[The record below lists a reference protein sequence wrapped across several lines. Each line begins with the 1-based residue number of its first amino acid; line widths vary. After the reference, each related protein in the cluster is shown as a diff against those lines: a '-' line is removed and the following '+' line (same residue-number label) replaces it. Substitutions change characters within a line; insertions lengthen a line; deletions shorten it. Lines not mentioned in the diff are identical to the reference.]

1 MMQQYIRDSGHSIS
15 RDKII
20 TNTFLKKVRFGV
32 PFFGENKVARFL
44 KIVYYDLQPCEKIK
58 LNIGDA
64 MKEYVNTFLHYRF
77 LLGELV
83 KKGIKL
89 KYRRSYLGIV
99 WSLLEPLLT
108 MIVLTIV
115 FGTLFGN
122 KDRTFPVYILTGRL
136 LYSYFSNSTS
146 RALKSVRAN
155 AGMIKKV
162 YVPKYIYPLSSVLYN
177 YVIFLISLIVLA
189 IVSVVLGI
197 QPTIYMFQ
205 IPIALILVL
214 LLSYGIG
221 MILATIGVFFRDME
235 YLWSVALMIIMYT
248 CAIFYYPSRLLKSG
262 FAWILKFNPLYCT
275 ISIFRSAMFGEMMNI
290 HYFVYALGF
299 SLVTILVGM
308 ICFKKKQDEF
318 ILYI

>member
-1 MMQQYIRDSGHSIS
+1 MQQYIRDSGHSIS

-64 MKEYVNTFLHYRF
+64 MKEYVNTFIRYRF

-89 KYRRSYLGIV
+89 KYRRSYLGII

-122 KDRTFPVYILTGRL
+122 KDRTF
-136 LYSYFSNSTS
+136 
-146 RALKSVRAN
+146 
-155 AGMIKKV
+155 
-162 YVPKYIYPLSSVLYN
+162 IYPDRTSFVHILFQCHKSGIEISKSEFGNDQESLCAK
-177 YVIFLISLIVLA
+177 ISLSAV
-189 IVSVVLGI
+189 
-197 QPTIYMFQ
+197 
-205 IPIALILVL
+205 
-214 LLSYGIG
+214 
-221 MILATIGVFFRDME
+221 
-235 YLWSVALMIIMYT
+235 
-248 CAIFYYPSRLLKSG
+248 K
-262 FAWILKFNPLYCT
+262 CT
-275 ISIFRSAMFGEMMNI
+275 F
-290 HYFVYALGF
+290 
-299 SLVTILVGM
+299 
-308 ICFKKKQDEF
+308 
-318 ILYI
+318 